1 MSGAVRS
8 VLLPPAAWVQSVL
21 SWTASSVGALGNG
34 PRLLEENQELRRRL
48 AEAQSRIDAAEISER
63 RLNAY
68 LRDGGFDLSP
78 EFEGIPAQI
87 IGIFSSGSRM
97 VLNVGSD
104 QGVQP
109 DMAVVD
115 PRGLAGIVETVE
127 PNRCQVVLITVSGP
141 KVDAV
146 VARDG
151 EPTGFVTGESPRVL
165 ILELRERAEA
175 AVGDL
180 VLTGGLSQSMP
191 AGIPIGEIIE
201 VAETPER
208 GFYPTARLFPRFR
221 LGLAK
226 EVKVLARK

>member
-1 MSGAVRS
+1 M
-8 VLLPPAAWVQSVL
+8 
-21 SWTASSVGALGNG
+21 GALGDG
-34 PRLLEENQELRRRL
+34 PRLERENQELRRRL
-48 AEAQSRIDAAEISER
+48 AEAESQIAAAEVSER
-63 RLNAY
+63 RLTAY
-68 LRDGGFDLSP
+68 LRDGGFPISAGFK
-78 EFEGIPAQI
+78 EIPAEI
-87 IGIFSSGSRM
+87 IGIFASGSRM

-104 QGVQP
+104 QGVGP

-127 PNRCQVVLITVSGP
+127 KDRCQVVLITVSGP

-146 VARDG
+146 VMRDG

-165 ILELRERAEA
+165 LMELRERTEA

-180 VLTGGLSQSMP
+180 VVTGGLSQSMP

-201 VAETPER
+201 LAETPER
-208 GFYPTARLFPRFR
+208 GFYPTARIFPRFR

-226 EVKVLARK
+226 EVKVLAPQ